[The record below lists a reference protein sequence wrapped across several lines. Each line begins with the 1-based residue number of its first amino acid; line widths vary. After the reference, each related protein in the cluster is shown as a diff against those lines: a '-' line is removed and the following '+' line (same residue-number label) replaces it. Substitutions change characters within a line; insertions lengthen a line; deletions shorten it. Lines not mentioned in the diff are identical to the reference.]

1 MRRALVVD
9 DERSL
14 REMMQIMLRKEGF
27 RVYLAETVEGG
38 LQVMDEQVFDL
49 VLTDLR
55 LPDGSGIDLL
65 KRSRALHPETVVMV
79 LTAYASTET
88 AVEALRLGA
97 YDYFIKPFDLDE
109 VRVRIR
115 NAVERKQLQDEN
127 RYLREQLGVA
137 RRFGEMIGSSSRMID
152 IFDLIPRIASTT
164 STILLSGESGTG
176 KDLLAKAIHA
186 SSSRKGKPFVAVNC
200 AALQDTLLE
209 SELFGHVRG
218 AFTGAVAAK
227 KGLFEAAD
235 GGTLFLDEISQT
247 SASMQV
253 KLLRALQE
261 KSVRPVGGTREIPVD
276 VRIIAATNSRLE
288 ELVEAGTFREDLYYR
303 INIIPVR
310 LPPLRERR
318 EDIPVL
324 AEHFLEGFASSMG
337 KSVSRISTEAMDRL
351 TAYGWPGNVRELE
364 HVIERA
370 VALETSDA
378 VLVEQVM
385 LHRSEVSGQ
394 SPAVLPPE
402 GLDLNQYL
410 EDVTRQLFQA
420 ALQRA
425 NGVQK
430 RAAEMLGISFRS
442 FRYQMAKLGL
452 KRSR

>member
-14 REMMQIMLRKEGF
+14 REMMRIMLRKEGF
-27 RVYLAETVEGG
+27 RVHLAETAAVG
-38 LQVMDEQVFDL
+38 LQVMDEEVFDL

-65 KRSRALHPETVVMV
+65 KRSRELHPETVVMV
-79 LTAYASTET
+79 LTAYASAET

-115 NAVERKQLQDEN
+115 NAVERKDLQDEN
-127 RYLREQLGVA
+127 RYLRKQLGVS
-137 RRFGEMIGSSSRMID
+137 RRFGEMIGSSSRMVE
-152 IFDLIPRIASTT
+152 IFDLVPRIASTA

-176 KDLLAKAIHA
+176 KDLLAKAVHA
-186 SSSRKGKPFVAVNC
+186 FSPTKNKPFVAVNC
-200 AALQDTLLE
+200 AALQDTLIE

-218 AFTGAVAAK
+218 AFTGAVTAK

-235 GGTLFLDEISQT
+235 GGTLFLDEIGQT
-247 SASMQV
+247 STSMQV

-261 KSVRPVGGTREIPVD
+261 RSIRPVGGTREIAVD

-288 ELVEAGTFREDLYYR
+288 DLVDAGAFREDLYYR

-318 EDIPVL
+318 EDIPGL
-324 AEHFLEGFASSMG
+324 AEHFLQRFASSMA
-337 KSVSRISTEAMDRL
+337 KSVSRISTEALDQL
-351 TAYGWPGNVRELE
+351 LGYSWPGNVRELE

-378 VLVEQVM
+378 VLPERIM
-385 LHRSEVSGQ
+385 LHRSKAEAPSVAIL
-394 SPAVLPPE
+394 PAE
-402 GLDLNQYL
+402 GIDLNVYI
-410 EDVTRQLFQA
+410 EDMTRQLFKA
-420 ALQRA
+420 ALHRA

-430 RAAEMLGISFRS
+430 RAADLLGISFRS
-442 FRYQMAKLGL
+442 FRYQVAKLGL
-452 KRSR
+452 RKPQ